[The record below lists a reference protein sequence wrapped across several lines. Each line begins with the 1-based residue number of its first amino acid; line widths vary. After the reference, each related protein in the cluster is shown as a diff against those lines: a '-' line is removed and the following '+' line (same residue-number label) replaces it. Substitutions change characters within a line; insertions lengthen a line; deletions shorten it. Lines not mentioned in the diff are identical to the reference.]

1 MAKQIY
7 YKEEAREALKRGVDK
22 VANAVKVTL
31 GPKGRN
37 VILDKGFGSPVI
49 TKDGVTVAK
58 EIELKDKFENIGA
71 ELIKEVASKTN
82 DVAGDG
88 TTTATILAQA
98 ILAEGFS
105 AVNSGANPIALR
117 KGMDSALESVIKSL
131 ESRKKKV
138 TKENIREVAS
148 ISANDEEIGKLIADV
163 FNEVGKDGVVTVEE
177 SQSTEMSK
185 EIVEGMQFDK
195 GYASA
200 YMITNTE
207 RMEAVHEDPF
217 ILITDKKISSIQEI
231 VPLLE
236 KLSQSGK
243 RSLVIVAEDV
253 DGDALATLVVN
264 KLRGTFNSLA
274 IKAPGFGDRKK
285 EMLEDLAVI
294 TGGQVI
300 TEEKGMKLEAVELNM
315 LGRARR
321 VVASKDSTTIVGG
334 KGKPADIEKRVAQ
347 LKNQISKVTSDFD
360 KEKLQERLAK
370 LTGGVAVI
378 KVGAQTETEL
388 KEKKFRVDDALAAT
402 RAALEEGIVA
412 GGGVALFDVLREFN
426 KKSTESPKPA
436 RPGKKTEEKES
447 LWNTSVIMD
456 DFSKGVAIIKGIL
469 SLPIRSIAENSG
481 ENPDRIVREVAKKDL
496 GWGYNAANGEYGDM
510 FEMGIID
517 PLKVVK
523 TALVNAVSVAS
534 TILTTEAVIT
544 DIPEEKNSPSGGM
557 PPMGGMGGDY

>member
-22 VANAVKVTL
+22 VANAAKVTL

-49 TKDGVTVAK
+49 TKDGVTVAR

-82 DVAGDG
+82 DIAGDG
-88 TTTATILAQA
+88 TTTAILLAQA

-105 AVNSGANPIALR
+105 AVNSGANPVALR
-117 KGMDSALESVIKSL
+117 KGMDSALESVIKL
-131 ESRKKKV
+131 LNSRKKKV

-148 ISANDEEIGKLIADV
+148 ISANDEEIGQLIAGV

-177 SQSTEMSK
+177 SQSSEMTK
-185 EIVEGMQFDK
+185 ELVEGMQFDK
-195 GYASA
+195 GYVSP

-207 RMEAVHEDPF
+207 RMEAVHDDPL

-236 KLSQSGK
+236 KLSKTGK
-243 RSLVIVAEDV
+243 RSLVIIAEDV
-253 DGDALATLVVN
+253 EGDALATLVVN
-264 KLRGTFNSLA
+264 KFRGTFNSLA
-274 IKAPGFGDRKK
+274 VKAPGFGDRKK
-285 EMLEDLAVI
+285 EMLEDIAVI

-300 TEEKGMKLEAVELNM
+300 AEEKGMKLEAVDLPM

-321 VVASKDSTTIVGG
+321 VVSSKDTTTIVGG
-334 KGKPADIEKRVAQ
+334 KGKPADLVKRVAQ
-347 LKNQISKVTSDFD
+347 IKNQISKTTSDFD
-360 KEKLQERLAK
+360 REKLQERLAK
-370 LTGGVAVI
+370 LSGGVAVI

-388 KEKKFRVDDALAAT
+388 KEKKFRIDDAVSAT

-412 GGGVALFDVLREFN
+412 GGGIALFDVLKELDSKAFESA
-426 KKSTESPKPA
+426 KKADNPKP
-436 RPGKKTEEKES
+436 
-447 LWNTSVIMD
+447 ID
-456 DFSKGVAIIKGIL
+456 DFGRGALIIRGIL
-469 SLPIRSIAENSG
+469 SKPLKAIVENSG
-481 ENPDRIVREVAKKDL
+481 KDPNEVVEKVFKSKEY
-496 GWGYNAANGEYGDM
+496 GYGFNVVSGEYVNM
-510 FEMGIID
+510 FDAGIID

-523 TALVNAVSVAS
+523 TALTNAVSVAS

-544 DIPEEKNSPSGGM
+544 DIPEEKNSPMGGGGM

>member
-1 MAKQIY
+1 MSKQIK

-37 VILDKGFGSPVI
+37 VILDKGFGSPII

-58 EIELKDKFENIGA
+58 EVELKDKFENIGA

-82 DVAGDG
+82 DVACDG

-105 AVNSGANPIALR
+105 AVNSGANPVALR
-117 KGMDSALESVIKSL
+117 KGMDSALESVIKFLNSK
-131 ESRKKKV
+131 KKKV
-138 TKENIREVAS
+138 TTANLKEAAS
-148 ISANDEEIGKLIADV
+148 ISANDPEIGKLIADV

-207 RMEAVHEDPF
+207 RMEAVHDDPF

-274 IKAPGFGDRKK
+274 IKAPGFGERK
-285 EMLEDLAVI
+285 
-294 TGGQVI
+294 
-300 TEEKGMKLEAVELNM
+300 
-315 LGRARR
+315 

-334 KGKPADIEKRVAQ
+334 KGKSTDIEKRVAQ
-347 LKNQISKVTSDFD
+347 LKNQISKSTSDFD

-426 KKSTESPKPA
+426 KKSTESTK
-436 RPGKKTEEKES
+436 KKTEEKEG
-447 LWNTSVIMD
+447 LWNASVIVD

-481 ENPDRIVREVAKKDL
+481 ENPDRVVKEVAKREL
-496 GWGYNAANGEYGDM
+496 GWGYNASNGEYGDM

-534 TILTTEAVIT
+534 TIITTEAVIT
-544 DIPEEKNSPSGGM
+544 NNKR
-557 PPMGGMGGDY
+557 